1 VPAADLSNRNPKG
14 IIGMKQDQVEKGA
27 IVQRDRETF
36 AIAPH
41 IPGGLT
47 DPATLRKIAEV
58 AERYG
63 ASALKLTSAQRIAII
78 GLAEEDIDRI
88 WAELGEKPGAAI
100 GMCVRSVKICP
111 GTTYCKRGQQDSV
124 QLGLEM
130 DRRYHGMDL
139 PWKFK
144 MGISGCM
151 NDCGEVC
158 VKDLG
163 LIGTPKGWNIM
174 VGGNGGSRPR
184 LSTKLFEH
192 VASEQEA
199 LAIVDRVMSWFKAQ
213 NRRCRLGKF
222 VEELGIEAFREEVLR
237 GEGEE
242 MKEGA

>member
-1 VPAADLSNRNPKG
+1 MKKDLV
-14 IIGMKQDQVEKGA
+14 QKGA
-27 IVQRDRETF
+27 IIQRDKETY

-41 IPGGLT
+41 IPGGIT
-47 DPATLRKIAEV
+47 DAATLRKIAGV

-63 ASALKLTSAQRIAII
+63 ARALKLTSAQRIAII
-78 GLAEEDIDRI
+78 GLPEEELDRI

-100 GMCVRSVKICP
+100 GLCVRSVKICP

-124 QLGLEM
+124 AVGLQIDET
-130 DRRYHGMDL
+130 YHGMEL

-174 VGGNGGSRPR
+174 VGGNGGSQPR
-184 LSTKLFEH
+184 LSTKLLVH
-192 VASEQEA
+192 LPSDREA
-199 LAIVDRVMSWFKAQ
+199 LAAIDRVICWFKGQ
-213 NRRCRLGKF
+213 ERRCRIGKL
-222 VEELGIEAFREEVLR
+222 VEEMGIEAFREEVL
-237 GEGEE
+237 
-242 MKEGA
+242 GAVENGLRKGA